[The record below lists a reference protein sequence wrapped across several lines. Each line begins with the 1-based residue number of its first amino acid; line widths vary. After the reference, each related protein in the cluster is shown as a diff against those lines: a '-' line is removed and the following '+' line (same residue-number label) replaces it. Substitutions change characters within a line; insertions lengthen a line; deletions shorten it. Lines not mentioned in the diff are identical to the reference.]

1 MTEKRRSPLRRS
13 PLAVRVSPELEAAV
27 ANAAGQLD
35 VTVPEYVRQLLLSST
50 GNTETN
56 QKENTAA

>member
-27 ANAAGQLD
+27 NAAAGRVDL
-35 VTVPEYVRQLLLSST
+35 TVPEYVRGLLLSST
-50 GNTETN
+50 GNTETD
-56 QKENTAA
+56 QKENSAA

>member
-1 MTEKRRSPLRRS
+1 MTEKRRS

-27 ANAAGQLD
+27 ADAADQHD

-50 GNTETN
+50 GNTETD
-56 QKENTAA
+56 QKENSAA

>member
-1 MTEKRRSPLRRS
+1 MTEKRRSPL
-13 PLAVRVSPELEAAV
+13 AVRIGPELEAAV
-27 ANAAGQLD
+27 VNAADQLD

-56 QKENTAA
+56 QKENSAA

>member
-35 VTVPEYVRQLLLSST
+35 VTVPEYVRGLLLSST
-50 GNTETN
+50 ETD
-56 QKENTAA
+56 QKETAIPS